1 MATTEAQAKDSGLLD
16 DVEASADEVSGGEGR
31 SGDEGDEGGDGENA
45 DEGEGGDDDAAK
57 KKKRVV
63 RKRRTAA
70 DLNLLRDPEDV
81 IVELTEPVLQELA
94 GHSRKLHQL
103 RYPTYIV
110 CTHRN
115 FQLRAIEGLVA
126 IKGTALKEL
135 DLSNNKLMVLDA
147 LEQFSTLKT
156 LKATRNLIAEVTI
169 ERLPRLRYLDLSHN
183 KLDGIPDLSGF
194 KALAFLN
201 LSHNL
206 IGTRPDSET
215 SRDGYVHCRRMLCA
229 WLLAARRWMGISRP
243 VCSCAHLFSLLCSL
257 PPSLPP
263 SLQGSTRGLISPLLT
278 VSLSQFLTQLRI

>member
-126 IKGTALKEL
+126 
-135 DLSNNKLMVLDA
+135 A
-147 LEQFSTLKT
+147 LEPRARGPQVNGK
-156 LKATRNLIAEVTI
+156 AEVS
-169 ERLPRLRYLDLSHN
+169 RLREERDRLQRELQRANSLVRVAQRSIGLS
-183 KLDGIPDLSGF
+183 
-194 KALAFLN
+194 
-201 LSHNL
+201 
-206 IGTRPDSET
+206 
-215 SRDGYVHCRRMLCA
+215 
-229 WLLAARRWMGISRP
+229 AARSSAQRQKEKVKAKKAGKRGPRRP
-243 VCSCAHLFSLLCSL
+243 SVRARRAIKR
-257 PPSLPP
+257 
-263 SLQGSTRGLISPLLT
+263 LQPKDEGEPKPQKEAS
-278 VSLSQFLTQLRI
+278 